1 MKSQLCLLI
10 ILIGIGFLTACGTS
24 STPTVV
30 NLSPIPTETAVQP
43 TSTPDPCAKENLD
56 ATIKDVNDLM
66 REFDDASKL
75 ASNLAKDQLPPSI
88 SDMQRIRRAAE
99 DQKVPKCL
107 AALKQHQLAHMNS
120 VINTLLAFVGGADS
134 NTLNNG
140 LAQARKEH
148 DLYTLEIIRLIGLT
162 PTAPAVTP

>member
-1 MKSQLCLLI
+1 MNRQLCLILLI
-10 ILIGIGFLTACGTS
+10 SMGLLVACGTQNTPEAVNPS
-24 STPTVV
+24 PVTTEST
-30 NLSPIPTETAVQP
+30 AQP
-43 TSTPDPCAKENLD
+43 TSTPDACAKENLE

-99 DQKVPKCL
+99 DQKAPKCL
-107 AALKQHQLAHMNS
+107 SALKQHQLAHMNS

-148 DLYTLEIIRLIGLT
+148 DLYTLEIIKLLGIT
-162 PTAPAVTP
+162 PAAPTATP